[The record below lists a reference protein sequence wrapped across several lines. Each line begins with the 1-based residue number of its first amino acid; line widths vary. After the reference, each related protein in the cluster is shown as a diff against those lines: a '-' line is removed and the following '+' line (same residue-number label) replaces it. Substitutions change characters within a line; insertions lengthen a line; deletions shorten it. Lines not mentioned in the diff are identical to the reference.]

1 MIAELKA
8 EVRKLFTI
16 RSTYIIFAVVL
27 ALELL
32 LAFLIYGIR
41 AHPADLHNTQTLA
54 SDAAQAIHEL
64 SLFSALIALLL
75 VTHEFRYNT
84 ISYSLTLTNSR
95 SKVLAAK
102 IIVMSIFAVLFTLI
116 TGALSPLLS
125 LLGMNLNHLHLVAQ
139 SIPYHSM
146 IWRGLFYGWGY
157 TMVGLL
163 FGALIR
169 NQIGAIVT
177 LFIVPGT
184 VEGLLS
190 LLLKQNIQFL
200 PFSALNIVIGTGS
213 GLGVTTTITVVQAAL
228 VFGGYLVFG
237 WIVAWVLFLRRDAS

>member
-8 EVRKLFTI
+8 EVRKLVTI
-16 RSTYIIFAVVL
+16 RSTYVIIGVAL
-27 ALELL
+27 ALEV
-32 LAFLIYGIR
+32 FLGFFVSGIR
-41 AHPADLHNTQTLA
+41 AQVGALHDPQTLA
-54 SDAAQAIHEL
+54 SDAGLAVHTL
-64 SLFSALIALLL
+64 SLFSALIAVLLL
-75 VTHEFRYNT
+75 THEFRYNT
-84 ISYSLTLTNSR
+84 ISYSLTLSNSR

-102 IIVMSIFAVLFTLI
+102 IIVMSVFAVCFTLI
-116 TGALSPLLS
+116 TGALSPTLAI
-125 LLGMNLNHLHLVAQ
+125 LGMNVNHLHLVAQ
-139 SIPYHSM
+139 SIPYHS
-146 IWRGLFYGWGY
+146 ILWRGLFFGWGY

-190 LLLKQNIQFL
+190 LLLKQNIQYL
-200 PFSALNIVIGTGS
+200 PFSALNIIIGTGS
-213 GLGVTTTITVVQAAL
+213 GLGVITTITKFQAVL
-228 VFGGYLVFG
+228 VFSAYLVVG